1 MPTYDVAVIGLGA
14 MGSAALYEL
23 ARRGRRAI
31 GIEQFEPGHDRGSS
45 HGESRLIRLAYFED
59 PAYVPL
65 VRLAYDRWRAREARS
80 GQRLLTV
87 TGIVEAGIAGSPIV
101 EASRR
106 SSIEH
111 GIAHEVLTARRLA
124 ERFPAFELPA
134 DWDCVYQADAG
145 VLEPE
150 RAIGLFLAAAGEMG
164 AQVRANTKVVAVEPV
179 GGGVRVRLAG
189 GEVIE
194 AGSAIIA
201 AGPWIAGLAPFLRP
215 HLTLTRQVLAWFDPV
230 QPALT
235 TPQRMPVFLLHT
247 PDDVIYGVPDFR
259 GTGVKAGSHEPCGR
273 LTDADAPR
281 LEATAQDID
290 RILRPLAAYIPAAA
304 GPLRQSTTCL
314 YTKTPDEHFI
324 VGPHPHHPQIVL
336 ASPCSGHGFK
346 FAPILGEAL
355 ADLALTGASPLPIAL
370 FSPTRFHP

>member
-1 MPTYDVAVIGLGA
+1 MPIYDVAVIGLGA

-65 VRLAYDRWRAREARS
+65 VRLAYDRWRALEARS
-80 GQRLLTV
+80 EQRVLTV

-124 ERFPAFELPA
+124 ARFPAFALPA

-324 VGPHPHHPQIVL
+324 VGPHP
-336 ASPCSGHGFK
+336 
-346 FAPILGEAL
+346 
-355 ADLALTGASPLPIAL
+355 TGALRITAPHARGCDRYHSCPG
-370 FSPTRFHP
+370 